1 MPAEIVSTLKL
12 GVVRNTN
19 VQAYC
24 GTKTE
29 DTKRTRLQ
37 DNSGRSND
45 IESLRMI
52 CEHFAPPTQTYSKRK
67 KKAGRE
73 GPDTVKLVDTA
84 ITKNTTQFNSK
95 KSNLPAISTPN
106 LQS

>member
-12 GVVRNTN
+12 GVVWNTN

-37 DNSGRSND
+37 DNRGRSND
-45 IESLRMI
+45 IGSLRMI
-52 CEHFAPPTQTYSKRK
+52 CEHFPPQLRK
-67 KKAGRE
+67 KNGRE

-84 ITKNTTQFNSK
+84 VTKNTTQLNSK
-95 KSNLPAISTPN
+95 QSNLPAIFAPN